1 MKNISKILVFLFLPL
16 LLSACGGGG
25 GGGGAGGATS
35 YTVPTCT
42 DNGTRDAEYLWMGDY
57 DGSNGLTR
65 VCASAAYARDATGD
79 GIKVAVLD
87 TGINLDGSNDI
98 YHTDLN
104 ANIASFTSGSDLI
117 GSDNVPNDEN
127 GHGTSVAS
135 IIAGENDGRGGHG
148 VAYDATLYIYKVLKS

>member
-1 MKNISKILVFLFLPL
+1 MRFIKLFAL
-16 LLSACGGGG
+16 LLVTLLLNACGGGG
-25 GGGGAGGATS
+25 GASGGAAS
-35 YTVPTCT
+35 YTVPSCT
-42 DNGTRDAEYLWMGDY
+42 DSGTRDAEYLWMGDY
-57 DGSNGLTR
+57 DGANGLTR
-65 VCASAAYARDATGD
+65 VCASAAYARNATGD

-87 TGINLDGSNDI
+87 SGINVDGSNDI

-148 VAYDATLYIYKVLKS
+148 VAYDATLYIYLSLIHI